1 MLLYNGQNPFVRP
14 NQYSIESYEPVDL
27 KPEEQKQNNNYI
39 AMAFNGQ
46 KLSNYQ
52 NPTMK
57 NNKMFIRSLTDNK
70 VNAGFVPTTN
80 TFQFGKNNLIQV
92 FNSAAN
98 TLPNQNIKTQ
108 KVVVPTLNYNINQ
121 QISYPH
127 LMQGINRCKSS
138 KNFVPNRQQIIIN
151 NNMVNNKML
160 LPTNNCINLSPHR
173 ITKKITYNNKNVI
186 PIYHKIVYR
195 RKNIV

>member
-1 MLLYNGQNPFVRP
+1 MLLYNGQNPLSQP
-14 NQYSIESYEPVDL
+14 QYSIESYEPIDI

-39 AMAFNGQ
+39 AMAFTGQ

-52 NPTMK
+52 NPIMK

-70 VNAGFVPTTN
+70 INGGFVPTTN

-92 FNSAAN
+92 FNSTAN
-98 TLPNQNIKTQ
+98 TLPIQNIKTQ
-108 KVVVPTLNYNINQ
+108 KVIVPTINYNVNQ

-127 LMQGINRCKSS
+127 LLQRITKCNSS
-138 KNFVPNRQQIIIN
+138 KNLVTDRQQIIVN
-151 NNMVNNKML
+151 NNMVNNKIL
-160 LPTNNCINLSPHR
+160 LPTNNVLNLSPHH
-173 ITKKITYNNKNVI
+173 ITTKITYNNKNII

-195 RKNIV
+195 RKNVV